1 MASFDKF
8 AANAVGFL
16 FLHNNRSPDNGV
28 VHSNESID
36 NNRTWKNYHLKE
48 GSPEDVGK
56 RLKDVY
62 MYVKRKDAVVLGEM
76 IVTLPPEI
84 KEDSEEET
92 KFFKAVYDFYAKDF
106 GEHNI
111 VNAVVH
117 KDEKTPHI
125 HLDFVP
131 VKSEEKINTSPTS
144 RHYERNRKFFEEH
157 GGKVDRLC
165 CNELVSREYLDNMH
179 PRLSEFVKERLGYEV
194 SILNGATVNGNK
206 KVQQLK
212 LDSLKE
218 EVKKYE
224 EYMQHLQNEIDT
236 IHRLGSKWGISE
248 LDVGLYPLMQKID
261 DLETKNQVLQE
272 IISRQ
277 GYSYTKADREKLH
290 ERKYQPSQAVCVSV
304 YDGTLCNAELADN
317 AIIVVEMPPDPNK
330 ESPQQRLLD
339 KDDDLLRQYRIASV
353 SSPKV
358 AVRKSKVNDRIYVFL
373 KQGDERQTMDNLLE
387 LERQMKDLGESAK
400 NRRLY
405 IDRIENDSYDLARA
419 VLKKIDMQSNYYT
432 RRDLTEKSTEGK
444 TKEQQKQ

>member
-1 MASFDKF
+1 MASFQKF
-8 AANAVGFL
+8 AAQDVGFL

-28 VHSNESID
+28 RHSNENID
-36 NNRTWKNYHLKE
+36 NERTILNYYLKK
-48 GSPEDVGK
+48 GNPEDIGK

-76 IVTLPPEI
+76 VVTLP
-84 KEDSEEET
+84 EDVREGREEEE
-92 KFFKAVYDFYAKDF
+92 KFFKAVYDFYAKEF

-111 VNAVVH
+111 INAVVH
-117 KDEKTPHI
+117 KDEITPHI

-131 VKSEEKINTSPTS
+131 VKTEEKINTSPTS
-144 RHYERNRKFFEEH
+144 RHYKRNKKFFEEH

-165 CNELVSREYLDNMH
+165 CNELVSREYLNNMH
-179 PRLSEFVKERLGYEV
+179 PRLSQFVKEQIGYEV
-194 SILNGATVNGNK
+194 GILNGATANGNK
-206 KVQQLK
+206 KVSQLK

-218 EVKKYE
+218 EISKQEQYL
-224 EYMQHLQNEIDT
+224 QHLQTEIDN
-236 IHRLGSKWGISE
+236 IHKLGMKWGISE

-290 ERKYQPSQAVCVSV
+290 ERKYQPSQAVSVSV

-317 AIIVVEMPPDPNK
+317 AIIVVEMPSDPNK

-358 AVRKSKVNDRIYVFL
+358 AVRKSKVSDRIYVFL

-387 LERQMKDLGESAK
+387 LERQMKDLGESAR

-444 TKEQQKQ
+444 TKEQQKT